1 IDLKQMIANKEVV
14 LVKLAGRR
22 MEYESRLVGGILLAQ
37 LQAAVFSGDELEAE
51 DRMPVSAFVDEVQAI
66 ATPDIQMFFDEGRKY
81 RIALTISNQRLT
93 QLEPDLHSAAIAA
106 KTVVCFRLGLEDSRE
121 LAPLFNS
128 GETFVDRKKVATNAC
143 TWLMEKGS
151 PEPIVQEFV
160 DGYLRPLNGFRIGSR
175 IKIDNPGESVRD
187 DMQRAVLASFYKTD
201 TPMEAPRIDDP
212 IPWLDDL
219 FRRCMETGNADLPI
233 PVLAV
238 AGFAN

>member
-1 IDLKQMIANKEVV
+1 QKFTDKLPWENIKQYWRDYDNLSKDAREVRSQAVISRLNALFMGDPLMANVLGQAPGRIDLKQMIANKEVV

-121 LAPLFNS
+121 
-128 GETFVDRKKVATNAC
+128 
-143 TWLMEKGS
+143 
-151 PEPIVQEFV
+151 
-160 DGYLRPLNGFRIGSR
+160 
-175 IKIDNPGESVRD
+175 
-187 DMQRAVLASFYKTD
+187 
-201 TPMEAPRIDDP
+201 
-212 IPWLDDL
+212 
-219 FRRCMETGNADLPI
+219 
-233 PVLAV
+233 
-238 AGFAN
+238 